1 LNIAGI
7 NPKKRREKIMR
18 CLITLAASALVF
30 SGLALADTFNGR
42 LVDANCTSQDKAAK
56 ECDAGA
62 NTTAFLLV
70 VDGKALQLD
79 AAGNQKVIEAMKSR
93 ADRAADPNSPKK
105 TTVMAKVSGDKE
117 GDTIKVSAVE
127 IQ

>member
-1 LNIAGI
+1 M
-7 NPKKRREKIMR
+7 MR
-18 CLITLAASALVF
+18 CLLTLAASAAVF
-30 SGLALADTFNGR
+30 SGLALADTWNGR

-70 VDGKALQLD
+70 VDGKAYQLD
-79 AAGNQKVIEAMKSR
+79 DAGNRKVLDAMKSR
-93 ADRAADPNSPKK
+93 ADRAADPNSPKR
-105 TTVMAKVSGDKE
+105 TSVLAKVSGDKD
-117 GDTIKVSAVE
+117 GDTIKVSTVE